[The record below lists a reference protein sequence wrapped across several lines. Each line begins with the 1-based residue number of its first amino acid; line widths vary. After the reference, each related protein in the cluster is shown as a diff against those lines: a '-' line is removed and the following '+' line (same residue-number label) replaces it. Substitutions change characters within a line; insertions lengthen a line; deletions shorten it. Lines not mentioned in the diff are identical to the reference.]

1 MINNDALDNASLRYL
16 AGLKQTI
23 LECGMSPVSLPT
35 ASPHT
40 PANISITA
48 GSGDEL
54 SQMLKNIMSI
64 AGVHKVEPQH
74 MPVISAEPSMARVNT
89 HPSMKELVGKM
100 DAIDHLE
107 DSMNSGERPW
117 DTSPHEKTLNTKFPQ
132 NGDQDNNIVAAKDE
146 LVSRQRETSL
156 PEATLENLFS
166 AYKNFVAEE
175 SKPKCCCK
183 TKGKPA
189 CPVHGKK
196 KGLKESEL
204 VFGNEEKAAE
214 EIANELVKSNV
225 ELNDNTI
232 TATVKKYLGV
242 EDTTGE
248 VNDMVTLVKNYLNQ
262 DAGDRSPQDYAG
274 E

>member
-16 AGLKQTI
+16 AGLKQI
-23 LECGMSPVSLPT
+23 ISECSMSPVSLPT

-74 MPVISAEPSMARVNT
+74 MPVISTEPTMAKVNT

-117 DTSPHEKTLNTKFPQ
+117 DTSPHEEILDTKFPQ
-132 NGDQDNNIVAAKDE
+132 DGDQNNNAVAAKDE
-146 LVSRQRETSL
+146 RVSRQHATSL

-183 TKGKPA
+183 AKGKSA
-189 CPVHGKK
+189 CPDHGKK
-196 KGLKESEL
+196 KVKESTL
-204 VFGNEEKAAE
+204 VFGNEDPEARKIAKTEIAAVASRERNCKAA
-214 EIANELVKSNV
+214 IAMVPITKAISIAYLLTLGRNALCALFNDKSNRCV
-225 ELNDNTI
+225 VILSE
-232 TATVKKYLGV
+232 
-242 EDTTGE
+242 
-248 VNDMVTLVKNYLNQ
+248 
-262 DAGDRSPQDYAG
+262 
-274 E
+274 